1 MKNDDL
7 LWRAERACLDAWPAE
22 TEAAQL
28 GWLLRHSGG
37 PTRRP
42 NSLNPTRSAAHEC
55 GALIDAAD
63 AFYTARGQQPIF
75 RLPEIGP
82 HIGKELD
89 KAGYGGEEG
98 RSLTLLA
105 EEIAVPADAPCHKV
119 GLSPAPSQDWI
130 AARHALSGTPSENQP
145 FYNRML
151 TLIHGPVCFAALE
164 MDGVSRAQAYGTIQ
178 QGLLVL
184 ESVVTDTAC
193 RNKRYGRAVVGALLG
208 WGKKTGAEAA
218 CLQVV
223 ADNDPA
229 LALYARLGF
238 SKTLYGYHYRRKEN
252 APAQ

>member
-1 MKNDDL
+1 MKDNDL

-63 AFYTARGQQPIF
+63 AFYTARGQRPIF
-75 RLPEIGP
+75 RLPKIGP
-82 HIGKELD
+82 DIGKELD

-98 RSLTLLA
+98 WSLTLLA
-105 EEIAVPADAPCHKV
+105 EEITVPPDTPCHKV
-119 GLSPAPSQDWI
+119 SLSPAPSQDWI
-130 AARHALSGTPSENQP
+130 ASRHTLSGTLPEDQP

-151 TLIHGPVCFAALE
+151 TLIRGPVCFAALE
-164 MDGVSRAQAYGTIQ
+164 VESVPCAQAYGTIQ

-184 ESVVTDTAC
+184 ESVVTDATC
-193 RNKRYGRAVVGALLG
+193 RNKGYGRAVVGALLG
-208 WGKKTGAEAA
+208 WGKQAGAQAA